1 MINIILGPPGTGK
14 TTKLLEICREKK
26 EQGIPWDKIGF
37 FSFSRK
43 AAYEARDRA
52 RDKFQASRDD
62 LVHFRTLHSFAYK
75 HLPIDDNNLMKSKHW
90 KELSDLIGFD
100 LVFDNSDESIFAN
113 TNHKYVNL
121 INLARLKGLSLHDA
135 WNTTQELLRWS
146 KLDFIDRAIT
156 EYKKE
161 NNLYDFTDMI
171 IDYVEDFH
179 PTSFDVLF
187 IDEAQDMPKIQYDM
201 VHKLI
206 SHSNETYIAGD
217 DDQAIFRWS
226 GADVDQFI
234 NLKGSVEIL
243 NKTYL

>member
-14 TTKLLEICREKK
+14 TTKLLEICRQKK
-26 EQGIPWDKIGF
+26 EQGIPWNKIGF

-113 TNHKYVNL
+113 TNTK
-121 INLARLKGLSLHDA
+121 
-135 WNTTQELLRWS
+135 
-146 KLDFIDRAIT
+146 
-156 EYKKE
+156 
-161 NNLYDFTDMI
+161 
-171 IDYVEDFH
+171 
-179 PTSFDVLF
+179 
-187 IDEAQDMPKIQYDM
+187 
-201 VHKLI
+201 
-206 SHSNETYIAGD
+206 
-217 DDQAIFRWS
+217 
-226 GADVDQFI
+226 
-234 NLKGSVEIL
+234 
-243 NKTYL
+243 